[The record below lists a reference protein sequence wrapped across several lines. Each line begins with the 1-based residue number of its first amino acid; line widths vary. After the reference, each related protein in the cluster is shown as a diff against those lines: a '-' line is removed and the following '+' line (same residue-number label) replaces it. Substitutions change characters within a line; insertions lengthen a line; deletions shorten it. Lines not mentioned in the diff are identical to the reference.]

1 MDDPLSCSAGV
12 NEMREM
18 ANTIETEVLA
28 ELNAIPKRS
37 HQIALD
43 FVSVATL

>member
-28 ELNAIPKRS
+28 ELNATRKRS
-37 HQIALD
+37 HQIASTL
-43 FVSVATL
+43 SVATL